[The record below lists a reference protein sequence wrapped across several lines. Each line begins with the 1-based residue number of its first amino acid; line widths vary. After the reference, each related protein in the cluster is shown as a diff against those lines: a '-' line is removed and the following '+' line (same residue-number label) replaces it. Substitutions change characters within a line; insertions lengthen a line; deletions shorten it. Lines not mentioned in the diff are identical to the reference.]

1 MKTANMLL
9 PQSHGSHSYVLQH
22 QDTTISTE
30 QNVCGKITSLRE
42 IYIFIY
48 MNIDNNK
55 NGISKSGYGY
65 LNAVAAM
72 TNKINCE

>member
-48 MNIDNNK
+48 
-55 NGISKSGYGY
+55 ISITIKMASVKVVM
-65 LNAVAAM
+65 A
-72 TNKINCE
+72 T

>member
-42 IYIFIY
+42 IYIYIY
-48 MNIDNNK
+48 E
-55 NGISKSGYGY
+55 YR
-65 LNAVAAM
+65 
-72 TNKINCE
+72 